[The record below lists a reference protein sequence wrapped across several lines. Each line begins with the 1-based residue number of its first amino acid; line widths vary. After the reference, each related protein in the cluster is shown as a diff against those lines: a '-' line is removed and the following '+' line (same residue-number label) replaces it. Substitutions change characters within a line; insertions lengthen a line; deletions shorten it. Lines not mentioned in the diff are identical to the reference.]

1 MSKYGLRQSKIV
13 PNQVLCAVGRRY
25 SYPMRKTNTLLTA
38 TLSCFLVGGS
48 TASAFF
54 SLFEQTAPP
63 VAPITPPVTPPAT
76 PPVTTD
82 KTTDKASEGT
92 KTPTTKTPAAKTPAK
107 TPAAKTPAKTP
118 AAKTPAKTPAAKTP
132 AKTPAA
138 KTPVQ
143 EKKKADAAKEATE
156 TPAANPAPA
165 TTLEA
170 DIPPEMVKYAKMA
183 KSGKF
188 KEFTRLAAERQALY
202 VKSSALR
209 MELRGAEASQAQ
221 LDAVAKVQA
230 DIGKVADRMD
240 TFSSGKEWTQDDY
253 VTMDYIV
260 SEQMRLNPIK

>member
-1 MSKYGLRQSKIV
+1 MNQWAITFLYANMDCANRKLLA
-13 PNQVLCAVGRRY
+13 NQVLCAGRRRY
-25 SYPMRKTNTLLTA
+25 SYPMRKTNILLTA
-38 TLSCFLVGGS
+38 SLACFLVGGAS
-48 TASAFF
+48 ASAFI
-54 SLFEQTAPP
+54 SLIEQNAPPTAP
-63 VAPITPPVTPPAT
+63 VTPPVTPPAT
-76 PPVTTD
+76 PPVTTE
-82 KTTDKASEGT
+82 KPTEKASEGT
-92 KTPTTKTPAAKTPAK
+92 KTPTTKTPAAKTPPK
-107 TPAAKTPAKTP
+107 TPAAKTPA
-118 AAKTPAKTPAAKTP
+118 AKP
-132 AKTPAA
+132 
-138 KTPVQ
+138 PVQ

-165 TTLEA
+165 TTPEA

-209 MELRGAEASQAQ
+209 MELRGAEATQAQ

>member
-1 MSKYGLRQSKIV
+1 MGWANGKLLA
-13 PNQVLCAVGRRY
+13 NQVLCKSRRRY
-25 SYPMRKTNTLLTA
+25 SYPMRKTNILLTA

-54 SLFEQTAPP
+54 SLFEQNAPPTAP
-63 VAPITPPVTPPAT
+63 VTPPVTPPATPPAT

-92 KTPTTKTPAAKTPAK
+92 KTPTTKTTAAKTPAK
-107 TPAAKTPAKTP
+107 TPAAKTPA
-118 AAKTPAKTPAAKTP
+118 AKP
-132 AKTPAA
+132 
-138 KTPVQ
+138 PVQ

-165 TTLEA
+165 TTPEA

>member
-1 MSKYGLRQSKIV
+1 MNQWAITFLYANMDCANRKLLA
-13 PNQVLCAVGRRY
+13 NQVLCAGRRRY
-25 SYPMRKTNTLLTA
+25 SYPMRKTNILLTA
-38 TLSCFLVGGS
+38 TLACFLVGGS
-48 TASAFF
+48 SASALI
-54 SLFEQTAPP
+54 SLIEQTAPP
-63 VAPITPPVTPPAT
+63 AAPVTPPVTPPAT

-92 KTPTTKTPAAKTPAK
+92 KTPTTKTPAAKTPPK
-107 TPAAKTPAKTP
+107 TPAAKTPTAKP
-118 AAKTPAKTPAAKTP
+118 
-132 AKTPAA
+132 
-138 KTPVQ
+138 PVQ
-143 EKKKADAAKEATE
+143 EKKKADAAKEAIE
-156 TPAANPAPA
+156 TPATDPAPA
-165 TTLEA
+165 TTPEA

-209 MELRGAEASQAQ
+209 MELRGAEASQAK

>member
-1 MSKYGLRQSKIV
+1 MNRVAITFLYANMGCANRKFLA
-13 PNQVLCAVGRRY
+13 NQVLCAGGRRY
-25 SYPMRKTNTLLTA
+25 SYSMRKTNTLLTA
-38 TLSCFLVGGS
+38 ILSCFLVGGS
-48 TASAFF
+48 TASAVF
-54 SLFEQTAPP
+54 SLFEQNAPP
-63 VAPITPPVTPPAT
+63 TAPITPPVTPPAT
-76 PPVTTD
+76 PPATTD

-92 KTPTTKTPAAKTPAK
+92 KTPTTKTTAAKTPAK
-107 TPAAKTPAKTP
+107 TPAAKTPA
-118 AAKTPAKTPAAKTP
+118 AKP
-132 AKTPAA
+132 
-138 KTPVQ
+138 PVQ

-156 TPAANPAPA
+156 TPATDPAPA
-165 TTLEA
+165 TTPEA

-221 LDAVAKVQA
+221 LDAVKKVQGE
-230 DIGKVADRMD
+230 IGKVADRMD

>member
-1 MSKYGLRQSKIV
+1 
-13 PNQVLCAVGRRY
+13 
-25 SYPMRKTNTLLTA
+25 MRKTNTLLTT
-38 TLSCFLVGGS
+38 TLACFLVGGS
-48 TASAFF
+48 SASALI
-54 SLFEQTAPP
+54 SLIEQTAPP
-63 VAPITPPVTPPAT
+63 AAPVTPPVTPPAT

-82 KTTDKASEGT
+82 KTTDKASDGAKAPAA
-92 KTPTTKTPAAKTPAK
+92 KTPATKTPAAKTPAK
-107 TPAAKTPAKTP
+107 TPAAKTPA
-118 AAKTPAKTPAAKTP
+118 AKP
-132 AKTPAA
+132 
-138 KTPVQ
+138 PVQ

-156 TPAANPAPA
+156 TPATDPAPA
-165 TTLEA
+165 TTPEA

-209 MELRGAEASQAQ
+209 MELRGTEVTQAQ

-230 DIGKVADRMD
+230 EIGKMGDRMD

-260 SEQMRLNPIK
+260 NEQMRLNPIK

>member
-1 MSKYGLRQSKIV
+1 MGCANGKLLA
-13 PNQVLCAVGRRY
+13 NQVLCKSRRRY
-25 SYPMRKTNTLLTA
+25 SYPMRKTNILLTA

-54 SLFEQTAPP
+54 SLFEQNAPPTAP
-63 VAPITPPVTPPAT
+63 VTPPVTPPAT

-82 KTTDKASEGT
+82 KTTDKANEGT
-92 KTPTTKTPAAKTPAK
+92 KAPTTKTTAAKTPAK
-107 TPAAKTPAKTP
+107 TPAAKTA
-118 AAKTPAKTPAAKTP
+118 AAKP
-132 AKTPAA
+132 
-138 KTPVQ
+138 PVQ

-156 TPAANPAPA
+156 TPATNPAPA
-165 TTLEA
+165 TTPEA

>member
-1 MSKYGLRQSKIV
+1 MNRGAITFLYANMCCTNRKLLA
-13 PNQVLCAVGRRY
+13 NQVLCAGRRRY
-25 SYPMRKTNTLLTA
+25 SYPMRKTYTLLTA

-63 VAPITPPVTPPAT
+63 AAPVTPPVTPPAT

-92 KTPTTKTPAAKTPAK
+92 KTPTTKTPAAKTP
-107 TPAAKTPAKTP
+107 P
-118 AAKTPAKTPAAKTP
+118 
-132 AKTPAA
+132 KTPAA
-138 KTPVQ
+138 KTPVAKPPVQ
-143 EKKKADAAKEATE
+143 EKKKVDAAKEATE
-156 TPAANPAPA
+156 TPAAIPVPA
-165 TTLEA
+165 TTPEA

-230 DIGKVADRMD
+230 EIGKMGDRMD